1 MYKYVR
7 SSSSLVGKTQNV
19 EKALSGFEHGMTRE
33 LYRSDPKT
41 YKFRVLQKSAPDL
54 IKLKLAPETRL
65 VAMSRN

>member
-1 MYKYVR
+1 MFKCVR

-41 YKFRVLQKSAPDL
+41 YKYRILQKSAPDL
-54 IKLKLAPETRL
+54 VKLQLASETRL
-65 VAMSRN
+65 VAMSKK